1 MKGNPWQALLLA
13 LGLLTRLPVH
23 RWLSPAN
30 GPITQGGSASCY
42 PLVGALLGLLLWLS
56 QSALAG
62 ASPLLGA
69 FVLLGLWVAFTG
81 ALHLDGLADCV
92 DGYFAGH
99 KSADA
104 RERRERTLAVMREP
118 ACGAM
123 AVVALIGLV
132 LGKWVA
138 LTVLLQSGGLSL
150 ASWVLL
156 LGLARG
162 LLLPY
167 MLSCD
172 YARAQGMAATL
183 KSHLPRQTLWGIVL
197 ASLLLAFALWPP
209 GLALLVLVA
218 LSVLLV
224 CWRAL
229 WIRCIGGFTGDCL
242 GGLVEL
248 AELAILLV
256 LAFTLWGQG

>member
-1 MKGNPWQALLLA
+1 MKVNPWQALLMA

-30 GPITQGGSASCY
+30 GAATQGGSVTFY
-42 PLVGALLGLLLWLS
+42 PLVGVLLGLVLWLA
-56 QSALAG
+56 QSVLDG

-69 FVLLGLWVAFTG
+69 FVLLGLWVALTG

-104 RERRERTLAVMREP
+104 QQRRDRTLAVMREP

-132 LGKWVA
+132 LGKWVT
-138 LTVLLQSGGLSL
+138 LTVLLQNGGLSL

-156 LGLARG
+156 PGLARG

-172 YARAQGMAATL
+172 YARDRGMAATL
-183 KSHLPRQTLWGIVL
+183 KAHLPRRSLFGIIL
-197 ASLLLAFALWPP
+197 AGGLLAFALWPP
-209 GLALLVLVA
+209 GLALLVLVLLAA
-218 LSVLLV
+218 LTVA
-224 CWRAL
+224 WRAL

-248 AELAILLV
+248 GELAILLV
-256 LAFTLWGQG
+256 LAFTLGGLA